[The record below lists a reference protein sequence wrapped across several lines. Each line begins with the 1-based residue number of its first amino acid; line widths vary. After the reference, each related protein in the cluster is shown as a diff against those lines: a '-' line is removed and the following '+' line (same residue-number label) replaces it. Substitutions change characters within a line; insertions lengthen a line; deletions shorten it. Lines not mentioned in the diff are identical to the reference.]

1 MTSTPVAPLNLHY
14 VRSSPVAG
22 LAVAERRVPRPE
34 ATIICVH
41 GGLDRG
47 GSFARLARRCES
59 FDVVAY
65 DRRGYQRSRGL
76 KPLSLAD
83 HVEDLVAIARREA
96 QRGPVIYFGHSYG
109 GGVALGADRAEP
121 ELARL
126 VAVYE
131 APLPWILVRP
141 DARMPLTDDAAHE
154 SEVFFKRVVSDRA
167 WERLGDAERESRRL
181 DGPGLL
187 SDLAILRGAAP
198 FDLGR
203 LATPSVYVHGDWN
216 QADFYRSLCL
226 QLEKVSPMISSRELV
241 HAGHGAHLSN
251 PDQLAE
257 LLHHLWQD
265 QCASR

>member
-1 MTSTPVAPLNLHY
+1 M
-14 VRSSPVAG
+14 
-22 LAVAERRVPRPE
+22 
-34 ATIICVH
+34 
-41 GGLDRG
+41 
-47 GSFARLARRCES
+47 
-59 FDVVAY
+59 
-65 DRRGYQRSRGL
+65 
-76 KPLSLAD
+76 
-83 HVEDLVAIARREA
+83 
-96 QRGPVIYFGHSYG
+96 
-109 GGVALGADRAEP
+109 
-121 ELARL
+121 
-126 VAVYE
+126 
-131 APLPWILVRP
+131 
-141 DARMPLTDDAAHE
+141 
-154 SEVFFKRVVSDRA
+154 SDRA